1 MFLFSP
7 LCWPYFP
14 HFVCQAQSCSGVS
27 GVPEYTFQM
36 EDEFQELLQQYQ
48 TSDQVRDTL
57 ISLGFDCTLTFRL
70 AFSSMQMLDH
80 TSRSS
85 YLQEK
90 MTLLHQHALEFEDYV
105 QNATLFIHPL
115 PSLLLKPS
123 LQLLYLLL
131 RLQSWIHHPT
141 GTNESLPPKLSTA
154 QFEKNY
160 PGEVLDA
167 HSTPS
172 VRLWSLVHQQKVNK
186 AIKYI
191 PIQLRLSEHQC
202 SAMIETRSSKP
213 LRSEI
218 QLLSQLCWDDT
229 PEMDINSV
237 RFFRDWFNRTP
248 TPQFS
253 GMHMYYVVC
262 VTYKYSK
269 LSTPRLQNTP
279 LFNSIKSWGWGTQSL
294 KNSSVL
300 TRRFGVLSHSC
311 IRMALGL
318 SKNASTRWLLS
329 DLTYHHYFNHV
340 LEYQKHYLRH
350 GMARAKVEKAKEEK
364 AQEEK
369 ARPNHTSS
377 TRGISVPMDSTTT
390 IKLHYV
396 WNIMLVSASVT
407 TVTTSMRAQ
416 FAFKADDHVC
426 KTTQQRLTK
435 DPPDSVITPP
445 IYRPQTITYTV
456 TNQFQ
461 PTGTSTDHL
470 TIDEAS
476 HTSPPPTPTSP
487 VHQGT
492 ITTVDSIGAH
502 SHSFLVD
509 PNSPPLQTTDTS
521 AYKQHP
527 KIIPISTSTPVTQP
541 IRWFFGYFCRTLS
554 STFVSAEANVDH
566 LSPFGIEFDPSC
578 DILND
583 DVFENLLKL
592 AHSGLVG
599 AIWFCPSLPP
609 LLIT

>member
-1 MFLFSP
+1 
-7 LCWPYFP
+7 
-14 HFVCQAQSCSGVS
+14 
-27 GVPEYTFQM
+27 
-36 EDEFQELLQQYQ
+36 
-48 TSDQVRDTL
+48 
-57 ISLGFDCTLTFRL
+57 
-70 AFSSMQMLDH
+70 
-80 TSRSS
+80 
-85 YLQEK
+85 

-123 LQLLYLLL
+123 LQLLYLVL
-131 RLQSWIHHPT
+131 RLLWWIHRPT

-202 SAMIETRSSKP
+202 SGMIETRSSKP

-435 DPPDSVITPP
+435 DPPDSVITTP

-456 TNQFQ
+456 TNQVSTYRYFNRS
-461 PTGTSTDHL
+461 PHYRRSFTYLTTSDPYF
-470 TIDEAS
+470 S
-476 HTSPPPTPTSP
+476 SPPRYHYNSWFNRCSLTLFFSWSEFSTTSNYWHISLQAAP
-487 VHQGT
+487 QNYSNFHIYT
-492 ITTVDSIGAH
+492 SYTTNQVIFWI
-502 SHSFLVD
+502 FLPDTQLHFRVQ
-509 PNSPPLQTTDTS
+509 PKPMLIIFPLL
-521 AYKQHP
+521 A
-527 KIIPISTSTPVTQP
+527 
-541 IRWFFGYFCRTLS
+541 LS
-554 STFVSAEANVDH
+554 STLLVIFWMMTFSKTFWSWLIQVLWGQFGLPLPAAFTHHLEKMMVDH
-566 LSPFGIEFDPSC
+566 LHLDPRIS
-578 DILND
+578 
-583 DVFENLLKL
+583 
-592 AHSGLVG
+592 
-599 AIWFCPSLPP
+599 
-609 LLIT
+609 

>member
-1 MFLFSP
+1 MDLPSHP
-7 LCWPYFP
+7 CRCW
-14 HFVCQAQSCSGVS
+14 
-27 GVPEYTFQM
+27 TN
-36 EDEFQELLQQYQ
+36 
-48 TSDQVRDTL
+48 
-57 ISLGFDCTLTFRL
+57 
-70 AFSSMQMLDH
+70 

-279 LFNSIKSWGWGTQSL
+279 LFNSIMCVCGLWSELPPNRQRREVGAAKAAAPAAKSARA
-294 KNSSVL
+294 SSKQRPQL
-300 TRRFGVLSHSC
+300 TTPWRRE
-311 IRMALGL
+311 ALG
-318 SKNASTRWLLS
+318 
-329 DLTYHHYFNHV
+329 
-340 LEYQKHYLRH
+340 
-350 GMARAKVEKAKEEK
+350 
-364 AQEEK
+364 
-369 ARPNHTSS
+369 ARPPPGTNSPTANQRQPGVRKGG
-377 TRGISVPMDSTTT
+377 TPKQTTPAKPKGKPT
-390 IKLHYV
+390 KT
-396 WNIMLVSASVT
+396 WPPKGPQEGANEN
-407 TVTTSMRAQ
+407 VTTSREGAHGRNQ
-416 FAFKADDHVC
+416 SKQGSQTKQKNTTATYWYTAVQIDCCTSINQLCTKAMSTLWFV
-426 KTTQQRLTK
+426 TTQPYREDRNSAGLGTK
-435 DPPDSVITPP
+435 RGRWTHSQATWSNVPSSV
-445 IYRPQTITYTV
+445 Q
-456 TNQFQ
+456 
-461 PTGTSTDHL
+461 
-470 TIDEAS
+470 
-476 HTSPPPTPTSP
+476 
-487 VHQGT
+487 
-492 ITTVDSIGAH
+492 
-502 SHSFLVD
+502 
-509 PNSPPLQTTDTS
+509 
-521 AYKQHP
+521 
-527 KIIPISTSTPVTQP
+527 
-541 IRWFFGYFCRTLS
+541 LS
-554 STFVSAEANVDH
+554 QMQAVE
-566 LSPFGIEFDPSC
+566 G
-578 DILND
+578 
-583 DVFENLLKL
+583 
-592 AHSGLVG
+592 
-599 AIWFCPSLPP
+599 
-609 LLIT
+609 